1 MEKKILLGLDS
12 KDFEHPFDK
21 AALAKMKK
29 LSGFE
34 TVTTFF
40 LDYTAV
46 KWQIIQLQG
55 SHFRITEESCPE
67 LYHRMIQVL
76 RTLDVHTP
84 LKLYTRWN
92 YDINGYTTGLN
103 DTTIMVLDS
112 GTVDLLT
119 PDEQLYVIGHEA
131 GHIKSEHI
139 LYHSMADLFADV
151 MDKIPLGSTLTLPIY
166 YALKYWQ
173 RMSEF
178 TADRAGLLACQD
190 LDTAIDTIIK
200 AAGMPK
206 TFFGK
211 DNRDAFIRQAH
222 EFVNTFDGFTDNMIK
237 SVSIASSSH
246 PWNVLRAAELMK
258 WVESGEYQQ
267 VLEGHQVKHC
277 SNPLC
282 GEEIAEST
290 EVCPYCGSKQ

>member
-1 MEKKILLGLDS
+1 
-12 KDFEHPFDK
+12 
-21 AALAKMKK
+21 
-29 LSGFE
+29 
-34 TVTTFF
+34 
-40 LDYTAV
+40 
-46 KWQIIQLQG
+46 
-55 SHFRITEESCPE
+55 
-67 LYHRMIQVL
+67 
-76 RTLDVHTP
+76 
-84 LKLYTRWN
+84 
-92 YDINGYTTGLN
+92 
-103 DTTIMVLDS
+103 
-112 GTVDLLT
+112 
-119 PDEQLYVIGHEA
+119 
-131 GHIKSEHI
+131 
-139 LYHSMADLFADV
+139 
-151 MDKIPLGSTLTLPIY
+151 
-166 YALKYWQ
+166 
-173 RMSEF
+173 
-178 TADRAGLLACQD
+178 
-190 LDTAIDTIIK
+190 
-200 AAGMPK
+200 MPK